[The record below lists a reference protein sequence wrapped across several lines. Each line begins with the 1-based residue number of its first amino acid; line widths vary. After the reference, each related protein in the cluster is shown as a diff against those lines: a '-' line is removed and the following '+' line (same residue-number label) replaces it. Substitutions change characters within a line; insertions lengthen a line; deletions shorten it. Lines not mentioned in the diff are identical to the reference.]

1 MSRRRHIAVLS
12 GKRGGYGAMK
22 PMLREIEPR
31 EDMRLSLIVTDQHV
45 NERFGATVA
54 EVEKE
59 FHVAASVDME
69 QADGSSLARARALGV
84 CLNRMSDVLAELRPD
99 ILVLYGDR
107 GEVLATALAAVT
119 LRIPIAHLQGGEISG
134 NADELM
140 RHAITKLAHLHFPST
155 ETCATRIRAM
165 GEEPWRVLA
174 VGDNHVDPI
183 VAGDYSSPEIVRE
196 RYRIPAGERPLI
208 VLLHPETIRT
218 RDGYADMRA
227 VLDAVLAE
235 RRRTLAIY
243 PCSDHGYEEIVR
255 AIEDSAE
262 TPGMSVH
269 RNIDAEDFRG
279 IMAISGAIVGN
290 SSAGL
295 IETPY
300 FHLPAINV
308 GERQLSRDH
317 AENVIHCS
325 YDPNALRA
333 ALDKA
338 LRDPAFGRVV
348 VHCRQPFGD
357 GCAYRRI
364 VDRLAEVELGPR
376 LLDKRF
382 VDRPRGN

>member
-1 MSRRRHIAVLS
+1 MSQQRHIAVLT

-22 PMLREIEPR
+22 SMLREIESR
-31 EDMRLSLIVTDQHV
+31 NDMRLSLIVTDQHV
-45 NERFGATVA
+45 NERFGATLA

-59 FHVAASVDME
+59 FRVAAAVDME
-69 QADGSSLARARALGV
+69 QADGSPAARARALGV
-84 CLNRMSDVLAELRPD
+84 CLNRISGVLAELRPD

-107 GEVLATALAAVT
+107 GEVLATAIAAVT

-134 NADELM
+134 NVDELM

-155 ETCATRIRAM
+155 EAGAARIRAM
-165 GEEPWRVLA
+165 GEEIWRVLA

-196 RYRIPAGERPLI
+196 RYHIPAGERPLI
-208 VLLHPETIRT
+208 VLLHPETIHA

-235 RRRTLAIY
+235 RRRTLVVY
-243 PCSDHGYEEIVR
+243 PCSDHGYGEIVR
-255 AIEDSAE
+255 AIEDSAGI
-262 TPGMSVH
+262 PGMSVH

-279 IMAISGAIVGN
+279 IMAIAAAMVGN

-300 FHLPAINV
+300 FRLPAINI

-325 YDPNALRA
+325 YDPVALRR

-338 LRDPAFGRVV
+338 LRDPAFARTVAL
-348 VHCRQPFGD
+348 CRQPFGD

-364 VDRLAEVELGPR
+364 VDRLAQVELGSR

-382 VDRPRGN
+382 VDSSRGS

>member
-1 MSRRRHIAVLS
+1 MSRQRHIAVLT

-22 PMLREIEPR
+22 PMLREIESR
-31 EDMRLSLIVTDQHV
+31 NDMRLSLIVTDQHV
-45 NERFGATVA
+45 NERFGATIA

-59 FHVAASVDME
+59 FHVAAAVDME
-69 QADGSSLARARALGV
+69 QADGSPVARAQALGV
-84 CLNRMSDVLAELRPD
+84 CLNRMSDVLTELRPD

-155 ETCATRIRAM
+155 EICAARIRAM
-165 GEEPWRVLA
+165 GEESWRVLA

-183 VAGDYSSPEIVRE
+183 VAGDYNSPEVVRE
-196 RYRIPAGERPLI
+196 RYGIPEGERPVI
-208 VLLHPETIRT
+208 VLLHPETIHV
-218 RDGYADMRA
+218 RDGRADMRA
-227 VLDAVLAE
+227 ILDAVLAE
-235 RRRTLAIY
+235 RRRTLIIY

-255 AIEDSAE
+255 AIEDLAGAPDVSI
-262 TPGMSVH
+262 H

-279 IMAISGAIVGN
+279 IMAIAAVMVGN

-300 FHLPAINV
+300 FRLPAINI

-325 YDPNALRA
+325 YDPDALRA

-338 LRDPAFGRVV
+338 LRDPAFGRAV

-364 VDRLAEVELGPR
+364 VDRLAEVELCTR

-382 VDRPRGN
+382 VDGSRGN